1 MSDIQLS
8 YVITTRNKLQLL
20 KELLDDLLNS
30 LEADEEVIVVDSNS
44 NDGTAQFVRDCF
56 AAGKVAHFL
65 SEIDYGEAHGF
76 NKALLLAKG
85 KFIKILSD
93 DDVFDFSAIRRLKKK
108 LDEQPVDLLFTP
120 GFSNTMNGEIVELDY
135 RTQFDRWAR
144 TGMPFPFC
152 GLGWIINR
160 NALPYLGLLHTGFK
174 RVDAEY
180 SLRIT
185 SLNKA
190 TIGYY
195 PEAVWFRRL
204 NSSSNS
210 AQYAN
215 DMRFELIRL
224 LLMYSGITGMLIWL
238 AERFFAKKVTKRTR
252 QDDGCS
258 FANKPLIKFINGVPS
273 YQSCKDLLTFE
284 SCGPFVN
291 VEQDFIV
298 K

>member
-8 YVITTRNKLQLL
+8 YVITTRNKLQFL

-44 NDGTAQFVRDCF
+44 NDGTAKYLGDWV
-56 AAGKVAHFL
+56 ASGKVAHLL
-65 SEIDYGEAHGF
+65 SEMDYGEAHGF

-93 DDVFDFSAIRRLKKK
+93 DDVFDFAVIRSLKQM

-120 GFSNTMNGEIVELDY
+120 GFSNTINGEIVELDY
-135 RTQFDRWAR
+135 RIQFDRWVR

-195 PEAVWFRRL
+195 SKPVWFRRL

-210 AQYAN
+210 AKYAN
-215 DMRFELIRL
+215 NMRFELIRL
-224 LLMYSGITGMLIWL
+224 LLMHSGATGMLIWL
-238 AERFFAKKVTKRTR
+238 AERFFAKKETKRTL
-252 QDDGCS
+252 QSDGRS
-258 FANKPLIKFINGVPS
+258 LANKPLIKFINGVPS
-273 YQSCKDLLTFE
+273 YQSCKDFLTFE
-284 SCGPFVN
+284 SCGAFVN
-291 VEQDFIV
+291 VEQNFIV